1 MAISKWRKPIYRQTG
16 GTTSIDPVT
25 GQPIL
30 NVQPGKDALQE
41 HVNTPA
47 GAITTST
54 EPDQIIKDVLK
65 DSTTYDPQY
74 YGGDTVAS
82 LDPATIASFNTKIQA
97 AKDRQGILADREAG
111 YRKYLTPEYQ
121 QQAYD
126 RGQSAGLTA
135 AFGAGGRGSASAIQ
149 AATLGAEEAARKAYD
164 SGLEGLSN
172 VASELTQS
180 GELERGVGQERRQ
193 YIQEKINEDIKK
205 WNFTQ
210 LAPEQQR
217 QRLIEYATA
226 LKAIQEG
233 NVQSGGGGGGG
244 GFNDILNTALT
255 AVSTLQGNGFD
266 PVEFFQ
272 SLFRAEGGPVYK
284 AGGGMIYRQL
294 GGGIGEMGMEG
305 QGGIGSD
312 PMMSEP
318 TMAPPAAPMMPEPAP
333 MSPTEGIAGAD
344 MGPEM
349 GALEM
354 EYEEPKSELDMVEDQ
369 LRAVAAASGG
379 NIKITRKVKKGG
391 SK

>member
-1 MAISKWRKPIYRQTG
+1 M
-16 GTTSIDPVT
+16 
-25 GQPIL
+25 
-30 NVQPGKDALQE
+30 
-41 HVNTPA
+41 
-47 GAITTST
+47 
-54 EPDQIIKDVLK
+54 
-65 DSTTYDPQY
+65 
-74 YGGDTVAS
+74 
-82 LDPATIASFNTKIQA
+82 
-97 AKDRQGILADREAG
+97 
-111 YRKYLTPEYQ
+111 
-121 QQAYD
+121 
-126 RGQSAGLTA
+126 
-135 AFGAGGRGSASAIQ
+135 
-149 AATLGAEEAARKAYD
+149 
-164 SGLEGLSN
+164 SN

-255 AVSTLQGNGFD
+255 AVSALQGNGFN

-272 SLFRAEGGPVYK
+272 GLFRAEGGPVYK

-294 GGGIGEMGMEG
+294 GGGIGEMGMEEP
-305 QGGIGSD
+305 GGIGGTPMQD
-312 PMMSEP
+312 PMMSPPVEP
-318 TMAPPAAPMMPEPAP
+318 PMMPEPAP

-354 EYEEPKSELDMVEDQ
+354 EYEEPKSELDMVEEQ
-369 LRAVAAASGG
+369 LRQVAAASGG